1 MAKESVLILRQRLE
15 LPKLLEQLN
24 AALSE
29 EWLAYYQY
37 WIGSLVV
44 EGAMRSDV
52 QREFEE
58 HAEEEYMHA
67 KMLAERIIQLE
78 GVPVLDPAQWVT
90 LARCKYAVPLN
101 YDVIS
106 ILKQNIAAERCAV
119 IRYEEIASFT
129 NNIDFTTCDIAKR
142 IMAEEEQHE
151 QELQDFLRDV
161 QWVIQ
166 SVEYKC

>member
-90 LARCKYAVPLN
+90 LARCTYAVPLN

-129 NNIDFTTCDIAKR
+129 NNIDFTTCDIAKK

>member
-101 YDVIS
+101 NDVIS